1 MRPASPR
8 SRRPPGTT
16 HSTASLPTRRRDSAW
31 TVTRHERCCDG
42 PRSSTASC
50 AWHTATSRGTNG
62 GCPPHTVRTD
72 CGPHCVTGR
81 SISPQQRAKVPADT
95 RTRRGA
101 SSGPTVARP
110 SLSGCVETPRSPG
123 VTREGV
129 TGDSLVSSNSPGLPG
144 AGDHL
149 AAGSIE
155 AVPDPAARPVRR
167 SFTAA
172 YRARVVAEY
181 EAAPRGSKAAVLRR
195 EGLYQSQIRE
205 WTIARDALTRGAAS
219 YSATTRATVSGGKDD
234 PGRLRAENQRLT
246 RELATSQAV
255 VEIMGKLQGL
265 LEQISE
271 STAATSS
278 STRR

>member
-1 MRPASPR
+1 
-8 SRRPPGTT
+8 
-16 HSTASLPTRRRDSAW
+16 
-31 TVTRHERCCDG
+31 V
-42 PRSSTASC
+42 
-50 AWHTATSRGTNG
+50 
-62 GCPPHTVRTD
+62 V
-72 CGPHCVTGR
+72 
-81 SISPQQRAKVPADT
+81 I
-95 RTRRGA
+95 
-101 SSGPTVARP
+101 
-110 SLSGCVETPRSPG
+110 
-123 VTREGV
+123 
-129 TGDSLVSSNSPGLPG
+129 GDSFVSSNSPGLPG

-155 AVPDPAARPVRR
+155 AVRDPAARPVRR

-181 EAAPRGSKAAVLRR
+181 EAAPYGSKAAVLRR

-205 WTIARDALTRGAAS
+205 WTIACDALTRGAA
-219 YSATTRATVSGGKDD
+219 APRRAHRATVSGGKDD

-265 LEQISE
+265 LEHISE
-271 STAATSS
+271 STGAPPS